1 MVVFVWLY
9 GCMVVWL
16 YGCMVLLSVLGCVVV
31 LSVLQWTTCIT
42 MLHYLVTT
50 LSLPCHYLVTTCTT
64 SLLPVQTSSPDIG
77 EKQDDHFGNSGLIF
91 IFYLFYELYTK

>member
-1 MVVFVWLY
+1 MVVWLY

-16 YGCMVLLSVLGCVVV
+16 YGFTICTRLCGCTIC
-31 LSVLQWTTCIT
+31 TT
-42 MLHYLVTT
+42 MDYLYYNVA
-50 LSLPCHYLVTTCTT
+50 LPCHYLITTCTT